1 MKEEFNLEILYAQ
14 VAAFDSGLDRPYN
27 RWTKPHLQQGFCWRE
42 RSVSFALPDDEL
54 IQATLRIG
62 EERALP
68 QKAIRIIR
76 VPFRSQS
83 GVMEIGSVI
92 ATRKF
97 RVGVGKLDLYFSL
110 LVPPSEKYV
119 AAVDVSVE
127 PSRYADAAI
136 LRRDGLLFPAD
147 VLLMAADPA

>member
-14 VAAFDSGLDRPYN
+14 VAVFDSGLDRPYN
-27 RWTKPHLQQGFCWRE
+27 RWTKPHLDQGFCWRE
-42 RSVSFALPDDEL
+42 RSVSFALPDDGL
-54 IQATLRIG
+54 IQTTLRIG
-62 EERALP
+62 EEPALP
-68 QKAIRIIR
+68 EKAIRIIR

-110 LVPPSEKYV
+110 VVPPSEKYV
-119 AAVDVSVE
+119 AAVDVS
-127 PSRYADAAI
+127 A
-136 LRRDGLLFPAD
+136 LLIHGNR
-147 VLLMAADPA
+147 